1 MSAGRVRIEKCCRG
15 MDLECGEKLAHA
27 CAYFDVVSN
36 SPEEKIGCTGRF
48 AAASGPS
55 GVMTLAWFGD

>member
-1 MSAGRVRIEKCCRG
+1 MSGGRVRIEKRCRG
-15 MDLECGEKLAHA
+15 MGLECGEKLAHA

-36 SPEEKIGCTGRF
+36 SLEEKIGCTRRF

-55 GVMTLAWFGD
+55 GVMTLAWSGD